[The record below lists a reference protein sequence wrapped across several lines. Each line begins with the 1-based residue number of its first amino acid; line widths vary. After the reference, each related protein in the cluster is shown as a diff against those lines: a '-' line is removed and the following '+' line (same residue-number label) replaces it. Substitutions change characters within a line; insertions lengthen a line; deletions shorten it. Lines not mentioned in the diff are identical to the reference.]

1 MKENNDEKNQRQK
14 YSRRKFLTAIGTT
27 TAGLL
32 AAPYLKSANVFAYGH
47 QESSSYLAKVAVAK
61 ADNYERVYIKQR
73 VQHLFESI
81 DGIGDIVSA
90 GKKVAI
96 KLNLTGGS
104 GSAFNPKL
112 KGKSITESV
121 WTHPE
126 VVRAVGELMIDG
138 GVKGSDIYIVEALW
152 DDASYDNFGYKD
164 VQTSLGANKIDLN
177 KKDPYTSFVDRE
189 VGPNKFYYSSFK
201 MNQILADVDVF
212 VSIPKLKHH
221 YEAGFTGAIKNQIGA
236 VPKDQYILQND
247 SGRRGALHQE
257 GGSSKQHLPKSIC
270 DLYFARPVTLAVI
283 DGIMNAHGGE
293 GVWNSTFKIAEDHIM
308 LAGKNAVAT
317 DSVSAYFLGNNPEAE
332 KFQLPNIND
341 GYCDNHLYM
350 LNSKGAGTN
359 KMNEIEIVGD
369 GASLITDVKH
379 DYDVSL
385 PTRIE
390 LLQNFPNPFNP
401 ATIIAFYVPT
411 TEFVTLKIYS
421 ITGQEIE
428 TLVNGEV
435 PAGQHELHWNAK
447 NLASGVYIYQMQ
459 ARNYSS
465 SKKMIYQK

>member
-1 MKENNDEKNQRQK
+1 MKENRDDNNSKQEF
-14 YSRRKFLTAIGTT
+14 SRRKFLTAMGTT

-32 AAPYLKSANVFAYGH
+32 AAPYLKSVNVFAYGH
-47 QESSSYLAKVAVAK
+47 KNNASYLAKVAVTQAT
-61 ADNYERVYIKQR
+61 NYDRVLIKQK

-112 KGKSITESV
+112 QGKSITESV

-126 VVRAVGELMIDG
+126 VVRAVGELIIDC

-152 DDASYDNFGYKD
+152 DDASYDYFGYKD

-177 KKDPYTSFVDRE
+177 KTDPYTSFVDRE
-189 VGPNKFYYSSFK
+189 VGPNKFHYSSFK

-221 YEAGFTGAIKNQIGA
+221 YEAGFTGAIKNQIGI
-236 VPKDQYILQND
+236 VPKSFYETSNQ
-247 SGRRGALHQE
+247 SRRDALHTKD
-257 GGSSKQHLPKSIC
+257 GTVSSTSHLPVSIC
-270 DLYFARPVTLAVI
+270 DLYFARTVTLSVI

-293 GVWNSTFKIAEDHIM
+293 GTWNPTFKLAEDHIM

-317 DSVSAYFLGNNPEAE
+317 DSVSAYFLGNNPEE
-332 KFQLPNIND
+332 PTFTKPD
-341 GYCDNHLYM
+341 GAKCDNHLYM
-350 LNSKGAGTN
+350 LNQKGAGTN
-359 KMNEIEIVGD
+359 KINEIEIVGD

-379 DYDVSL
+379 EYDVSL

-401 ATIIAFYVPT
+401 ATIISFYTPAS
-411 TEFVTLKIYS
+411 EFVTIKIYN
-421 ITGQEIE
+421 IAGQEIE